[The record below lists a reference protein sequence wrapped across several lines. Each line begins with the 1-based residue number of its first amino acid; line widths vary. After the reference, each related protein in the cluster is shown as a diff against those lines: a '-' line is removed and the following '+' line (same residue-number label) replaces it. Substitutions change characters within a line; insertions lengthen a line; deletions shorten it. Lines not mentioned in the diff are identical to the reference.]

1 MRLCYDL
8 LLPCEAY
15 LTVVKMHDEFQ
26 KRPSCPVRARSQV
39 SFLVEAETS
48 AISTCFEATAEGVS
62 HRHSPRGEDGISI
75 VSTCFSYVTAGKDVG
90 GIYFLA
96 RGE

>member
-15 LTVVKMHDEFQ
+15 LTVVKMHDEFR

-39 SFLVEAETS
+39 PSLIGAEIS
-48 AISTCFEATAEGVS
+48 AISTCFEATAEGVN

-75 VSTCFSYVTAGKDVG
+75 VSTCFSFATAGKDVG
-90 GIYFLA
+90 GRYFLLE
-96 RGE
+96 GE